1 MWKIIRL
8 AVGCMYE
15 EKNRNNYRGPCLWQ
29 GNCGCVGLLGM
40 EMNPMSKQ
48 FEKKKKKLT
57 SFLTAPRKFENV
69 VKII

>member
-8 AVGCMYE
+8 AIGCMYE

-48 FEKKKKKLT
+48 FEKK
-57 SFLTAPRKFENV
+57 EE
-69 VKII
+69 KIN